1 MIPKNQLMATFFSL
15 NKGMSDDQT
24 HKDQEMNV
32 DTLLDQLK
40 TIPMLGKKIEE
51 QTDEV
56 TKDNLE
62 EFVVKYA
69 GRLIKNASESVD
81 YVKDIVQSA
90 PTPDDV
96 LALAELVKS
105 TSSALDILNKII
117 INDKKIDASIKIKNI
132 DVESRK
138 EELDTKVNA
147 ALTITRDEM
156 LKKLLADSKVID
168 ATIVEDDKP
177 II

>member
-62 EFVVKYA
+62 EFVSTICNLYA
-69 GRLIKNASESVD
+69 GLVVPI
-81 YVKDIVQSA
+81 
-90 PTPDDV
+90 PTLPPDDKIRILSV
-96 LALAELVKS
+96 PLV
-105 TSSALDILNKII
+105 
-117 INDKKIDASIKIKNI
+117 
-132 DVESRK
+132 
-138 EELDTKVNA
+138 
-147 ALTITRDEM
+147 
-156 LKKLLADSKVID
+156 
-168 ATIVEDDKP
+168 
-177 II
+177 